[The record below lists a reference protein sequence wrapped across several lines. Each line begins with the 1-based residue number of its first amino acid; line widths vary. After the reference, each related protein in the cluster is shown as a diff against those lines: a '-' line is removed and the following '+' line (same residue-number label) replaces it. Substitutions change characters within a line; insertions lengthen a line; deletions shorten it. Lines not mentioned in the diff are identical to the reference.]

1 MRFTFLIVLFVGTLI
16 AAATAAAIGK
26 RQSSACDAAD
36 IAELN
41 SIRDRVQ
48 SCRAS
53 IRCQQN
59 ESTCECCSRLGANGG
74 TCCDEFAS
82 GVALY
87 NQCRNSGA
95 LNDMRRQIT
104 ISLFNDCDFRLS
116 VDVNRDGA
124 ATSALTTEAVALC
137 AALFAS
143 TKLFL

>member
-41 SIRDRVQ
+41 SILGRVQ

-53 IRCQQN
+53 IQCQQN
-59 ESTCECCSRLGANGG
+59 ESMCECCSRLGANGG
-74 TCCDEFAS
+74 ACCDEYAS
-82 GVALY
+82 GIALY
-87 NQCRNSGA
+87 RQCRNSGA
-95 LNDMRRQIT
+95 LNDMRRQVNINF
-104 ISLFNDCDFRLS
+104 SLFNNCGFS
-116 VDVNRDGA
+116 FSPNRGA
-124 ATSALTTEAVALC
+124 ATSVLTTEVVALC
-137 AALFAS
+137 AALLAS